1 MGAKSQ
7 GKGLYNMNNKVLSI
21 LQAVT
26 PEEQRIMNGNDNIQR
41 QIYTDADQFVVQWEK
56 FLKPGE
62 QIVVRKHTRFAYFP
76 PHSHNY
82 VEVFYVISGEITHN
96 VAGHKFTMKEGELLF
111 LSPKVI
117 HEIFPT
123 GENDLAINLIIK
135 PDFFDSVRWMLGRD
149 NIMADFFVDALSQG
163 SESQFL
169 HFPVSNDLCIQNLME
184 NICYALIM
192 DIPNTNYIYKITMGL
207 LCMHL
212 ISAAENVHVQEEE
225 SSSSI
230 FVHAVDRYVRDAY
243 CTGSLQELSGEV
255 GYSVGT
261 LCRLIKREM
270 NTTFKELQTK
280 RRMEVAANK
289 LRTSDM
295 SVGEIADMVGYTN
308 HSFFYKR
315 FEKEFGMTPSKYRQ
329 SRND

>member
-1 MGAKSQ
+1 
-7 GKGLYNMNNKVLSI
+7 
-21 LQAVT
+21 
-26 PEEQRIMNGNDNIQR
+26 
-41 QIYTDADQFVVQWEK
+41 
-56 FLKPGE
+56 
-62 QIVVRKHTRFAYFP
+62 
-76 PHSHNY
+76 
-82 VEVFYVISGEITHN
+82 
-96 VAGHKFTMKEGELLF
+96 
-111 LSPKVI
+111 
-117 HEIFPT
+117 
-123 GENDLAINLIIK
+123 
-135 PDFFDSVRWMLGRD
+135 
-149 NIMADFFVDALSQG
+149 
-163 SESQFL
+163 
-169 HFPVSNDLCIQNLME
+169 
-184 NICYALIM
+184 
-192 DIPNTNYIYKITMGL
+192 MGL
-207 LCMHL
+207 MCMHL

-243 CTGSLQELSGEV
+243 CTGSLQELSEEV